1 MSMEKI
7 TILLAEDHEIVRQG
21 IRQFLERESDLEVVG
36 EASDGEEA
44 VRLAKEL
51 KPDVVLMDVAMPKL
65 NGIEATRQ
73 IKELQPCTIVL
84 ILTAYDYEEYIFPIL
99 EAGAA
104 GYLLKDMSGREL
116 VNAIHTVLKGDSV
129 FHPVVARKL
138 LENFRGVSA
147 TGSRREAL
155 EVLTEREIE
164 VLKMV
169 AAGMSNK
176 DIAKELFLSIHTI
189 ESHLTSIFNKLN
201 VCSRIEA
208 VMEVFKRG
216 WFTLEDISEQRD
228 SDKR

>member
-1 MSMEKI
+1 MKKI

-44 VRLAKEL
+44 VRLVKEL
-51 KPDVVLMDVAMPKL
+51 KPDVVIMDVAMPKL

-73 IKELQPCTIVL
+73 IKELHRCTIVL

-138 LENFRGVSA
+138 LENFRGVST
-147 TGSRREAL
+147 TGSRREASDI
-155 EVLTEREIE
+155 LTEREIE

-169 AAGMSNK
+169 AGGMSNK
-176 DIAKELFLSIHTI
+176 DIAKKLFLSIHTI
-189 ESHLTSIFNKLN
+189 ESHLTSIFNKLD

-208 VMEVFKRG
+208 VMEVFRRG
-216 WFTLEDISEQRD
+216 WFTLEDISNHRD